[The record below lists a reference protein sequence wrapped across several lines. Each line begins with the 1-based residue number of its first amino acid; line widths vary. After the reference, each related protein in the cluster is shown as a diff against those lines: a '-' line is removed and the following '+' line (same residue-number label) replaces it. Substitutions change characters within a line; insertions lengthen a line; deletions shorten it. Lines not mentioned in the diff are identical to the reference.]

1 MAGTEFD
8 LQRFKTAQEPVFETA
23 LSELRQGQK
32 RSHWI
37 WFIFPQLRGLG
48 RSPTA
53 QFYGIS
59 SLAEARAYLEDPLLK
74 ERLDVATSAVLGHK
88 NMSALDILG
97 SPDDLK
103 FRSSMTLFNEASGH
117 ANPLFQEAL
126 EQFFDGM
133 PDERTRELLKRL

>member
-53 QFYGIS
+53 QFYGLS
-59 SLAEARAYLEDPLLK
+59 SLAEASAYLEDPLLK